1 MATGSFMARIYHMC
15 IAVAFLVVLILAF
28 VSLGL
33 LADKHNEF
41 LGACSEAV
49 PGRFGDCGCILY
61 STYDPDDEEFPIK
74 LSTGSTANTCPFAI
88 WGEAIVA
95 VAALGLGLVALM
107 KAILGKKV

>member
-1 MATGSFMARIYHMC
+1 MATGSFMARIYHIC

-28 VSLGL
+28 VSLGT

-49 PGRFGDCGCILY
+49 PGLFGDCGCILY
-61 STYDPDDEEFPIK
+61 STYDSDRNFIRF
-74 LSTGSTANTCPFAI
+74 STGSTANTCPFAI